1 MTQNSAGPSAAPSL
15 SGSAIYGF
23 EANAAQ
29 SPETLKGIKYMM
41 GLVPAAA
48 ALISGLFMIFYKLSD
63 QKMTQIIAD
72 LESQRAAENS

>member
-1 MTQNSAGPSAAPSL
+1 
-15 SGSAIYGF
+15 
-23 EANAAQ
+23 
-29 SPETLKGIKYMM
+29 MM